1 MLSQKQRKKQT
12 VFPWH
17 CYRQDSR
24 ALSVGLLHS
33 PLPRKA
39 PLLPSEQNAPRCC
52 RESSLHVSTSG
63 RKAEGGCQ
71 RQETPKKGDPDLA
84 RSSKEQEKLFPREKI
99 KGRRK
104 VGNVFLS
111 RALVA
116 NVCTYTPFITG
127 GPLSVSK
134 LQARRHVKIPV

>member
-39 PLLPSEQNAPRCC
+39 LGKQNAPGCS

-63 RKAEGGCQ
+63 RKAGGGCQ

-127 GPLSVSK
+127 GPLSVGK